1 MKDDGAARTRRT
13 TSGCRAPAPAGDPFR
28 EPEGEPMTAKADKP
42 LRGEAAWKAAREE
55 IAKKNAAATERARKE
70 RAVRDARVTAQR
82 REEERLDRASARRRH
97 AG

>member
-1 MKDDGAARTRRT
+1 MSEEGHTRPR
-13 TSGCRAPAPAGDPFR
+13 GD
-28 EPEGEPMTAKADKP
+28 
-42 LRGEAAWKAAREE
+42 AAWKAAKER

-82 REEERLDRASARRRH
+82 REEDRLDRASARRRH